1 MCIRDR
7 DKTLWSDPDCFN
19 PNRIIKK
26 NTAFG
31 GGIHFCVG
39 AALARLEMQIALP
52 ILFTKYPK
60 MVLAEKPRYADV
72 YHFHG
77 LEKLLV
83 NLKG

>member
-1 MCIRDR
+1 MGATGR
-7 DKTLWSDPDCFN
+7 DKTLWSDPEYFD

-52 ILFTKYPK
+52 MLFTKYPK
-60 MVLAEKPRYADV
+60 MELAEKPRYADV